1 MQKIVNEIV
10 EQVYKKVIDDIT
22 SDLSKVELSLKN
34 KNEAQALIDLE
45 VLKNKVSSVD
55 VNKLSSTTIVV
66 TTPVVTTPTVTS
78 AVATTVNPT
87 VSVASSSNGEVHYC
101 EYVSSTKSKIP
112 NAICV
117 GKDNNKTKATF
128 YHETFHQW
136 RCPAHKTLRG
146 VLDGEGD
153 KKTKPKST
161 PNKFDMEMVNKKAAM
176 NQAVMTSDILNQ
188 LTTTTSQTNIIT
200 EDTIDDKPE
209 DF

>member
-1 MQKIVNEIV
+1 MQKIIGEIV
-10 EQVYKKVIDDIT
+10 EQVYKKVIDDI
-22 SDLSKVELSLKN
+22 SVELSKVELSLKN

-55 VNKLSSTTIVV
+55 VNKLNSTTVVV
-66 TTPVVTTPTVTS
+66 TPTIVTPS
-78 AVATTVNPT
+78 VATTVVNPT
-87 VSVASSSNGEVHYC
+87 VVANVASSSNGEVHYC

-200 EDTIDDKPE
+200 EDVVDDKPD